1 MKGALLEAQHN
12 VNNDLTF
19 RNSRAT
25 PVLCGTQL
33 KDLKGEKDT
42 ITLRWGEQMR
52 QSRYPII
59 DGGLRS
65 RQRAISDAYRQKGLL
80 ITINRVTS
88 INKRGI
94 VGGRFGDHV
103 CVGYAPLYNVGECN
117 QCKTQ
122 KIHQTSSHNHEVS

>member
-12 VNNDLTF
+12 LNNDLTF

-33 KDLKGEKDT
+33 KDLKGERDT

-65 RQRAISDAYRQKGLL
+65 RQRAISDAYRQKWLL
-80 ITINRVTS
+80 ITIDRVTL

-94 VGGRFGDHV
+94 VSGRFGDHV
-103 CVGYAPLYNVGECN
+103 CLNTN
-117 QCKTQ
+117 FTTQ
-122 KIHQTSSHNHEVS
+122 FTKISKSKQDQG